1 MIAHRRPS
9 YYLAQGREA
18 LSTLTDSYL
27 RLFVQ
32 GRDDHAPLMESALK
46 AQLVFRDFLQA
57 PAITRVQQQQG
68 LQVARTRLSRQ
79 LGVQLYDL
87 DRMDLTAN
95 TTLNM
100 PLQNEVSRYLQ
111 QLADPPSPPRSAC
124 LVSACSRRKT
134 GT

>member
-1 MIAHRRPS
+1 MITP
-9 YYLAQGREA
+9 
-18 LSTLTDSYL
+18 
-27 RLFVQ
+27 
-32 GRDDHAPLMESALK
+32 PLMESALK
-46 AQLVFRDFLQA
+46 AKLVFRDFLQA
-57 PAITRVQQQQG
+57 PAITRVNNNKG

-111 QLADPPSPPRSAC
+111 QLADPAFAAQVGLFGERLLSPEKTGD
-124 LVSACSRRKT
+124 VSTALPCSRRRRK
-134 GT
+134 GSR